1 MEQQTIFVPK
11 SGEYELVLSDGTKV
25 YLNSE
30 SQLTFPSYFEGGDTR
45 PVELLGGEA
54 YFEVKKR
61 RKTFYYPN
69 SGSYN

>member
-30 SQLTFPSYFEGGDTR
+30 SQLTFPSYFEGGI
-45 PVELLGGEA
+45 PVL
-54 YFEVKKR
+54 
-61 RKTFYYPN
+61 
-69 SGSYN
+69 